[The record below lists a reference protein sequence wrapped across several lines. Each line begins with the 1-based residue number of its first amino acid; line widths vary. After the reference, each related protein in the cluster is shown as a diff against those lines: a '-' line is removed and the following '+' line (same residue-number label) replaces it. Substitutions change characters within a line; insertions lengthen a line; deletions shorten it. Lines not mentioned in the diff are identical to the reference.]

1 MGCYLAFENKT
12 SQTVH
17 TSHVIRLCRNLN
29 RAAFMGSQI
38 NVQISQVKVQKL
50 FIGQLADDAT
60 NQEIAE
66 LFERFGAKVTSPLIY
81 PLSVR

>member
-1 MGCYLAFENKT
+1 
-12 SQTVH
+12 
-17 TSHVIRLCRNLN
+17 
-29 RAAFMGSQI
+29 MGSQI

-81 PLSVR
+81 SLSVTVR

>member
-1 MGCYLAFENKT
+1 MGP
-12 SQTVH
+12 
-17 TSHVIRLCRNLN
+17 
-29 RAAFMGSQI
+29 QI

-66 LFERFGAKVTSPLIY
+66 LFERFGAKVTSALIY
-81 PLSVR
+81 SQMSDDNSSSKILTIFKPLWV